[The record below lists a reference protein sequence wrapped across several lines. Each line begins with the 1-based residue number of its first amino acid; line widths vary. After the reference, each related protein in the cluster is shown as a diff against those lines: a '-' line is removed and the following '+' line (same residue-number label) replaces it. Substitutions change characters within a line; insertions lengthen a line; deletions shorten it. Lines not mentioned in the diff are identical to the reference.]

1 MTQRGFTLIELM
13 TVVVVV
19 GLVLAIGVPSTANFR
34 QSLALRSLRTQ
45 IGTDLRMARQLAVTR
60 RAPVYVR
67 FGNGTTT
74 TNVVAY
80 QIHVDSDNDRIVDS
94 NERLIPRTVPSR
106 TRFANVSL
114 SPVDTLVF
122 DISGILFPGTA
133 GGTLIMRNDKNKRDT
148 LWVSAA
154 GLVYRR

>member
-1 MTQRGFTLIELM
+1 MKERGFTLIELM
-13 TVVVVV
+13 TVVVIV
-19 GLVLAIGVPSTANFR
+19 GLVLAIGVPSTAGFR
-34 QSLALRSLRTQ
+34 QSLALRQLRTQ
-45 IGTDLRMARQLAVTR
+45 ISSDLRMARQLAVTR
-60 RAPVYVR
+60 RAPVYVK

-74 TNVVAY
+74 TNVLNY
-80 QIHVDSDNDRIVDS
+80 QIHVDTDNDRVMDTNEIVTRR
-94 NERLIPRTVPSR
+94 NVPRK
-106 TRFANVSL
+106 TRFANVTL

-148 LWVSAA
+148 VWVSAA